1 MTRRTTRTGGR
12 PKPQHAKAAADA
24 VIDRL
29 RKNWGFEQVAKGIQ
43 LKWNRPAA
51 PSRCPLSF
59 ALTLE
64 YGEPA
69 ENMAMIQFLL
79 LNRMGCQAKLIY
91 TCTVERVYDWETWED
106 VYRSSLQMCD
116 AAIVAAITLGAH
128 LAQKK

>member
-43 LKWNRPAA
+43 LKWNRPADS
-51 PSRCPLSF
+51 PRCALSF

-64 YGEPA
+64 YDEPA
-69 ENMAMIQFLL
+69 GNMALIQFWLL
-79 LNRMGCQAKLIY
+79 DAIERQTKLIY

-116 AAIVAAITLGAH
+116 AAVVAAITLGAH